1 MHVVANA
8 PYEWELFQEP
18 IPHFNNAS
26 SQSPSGSPQLAPEC
40 MQRFR
45 CLARSPRR
53 RGGARAP
60 FSLAS
65 CVLGL
70 GVLRC
75 SNTRSTVRHRH
86 AVRVTSLDG
95 VVFRRRS
102 FGRRFWKLYQF
113 WIFWQKCMS
122 MMPDTDMERD
132 NE

>member
-1 MHVVANA
+1 MYVIANA

-18 IPHFNNAS
+18 IPHFNIAS

-65 CVLGL
+65 CVLAL

-75 SNTRSTVRHRH
+75 NMRAVRHEH
-86 AVRVTSLDG
+86 AARVAS
-95 VVFRRRS
+95 RRQTEWS
-102 FGRRFWKLYQF
+102 SEEELSG
-113 WIFWQKCMS
+113 
-122 MMPDTDMERD
+122 
-132 NE
+132 N